1 MLLSTR
7 LTSKIDMTKDFE
19 SVCLAFPFYHNK
31 ELLWM
36 KAVQHL
42 RKRRTNEGPNNT
54 ETEIYTVLLN
64 IT

>member
-31 ELLWM
+31 DLLWM

-42 RKRRTNEGPNNT
+42 
-54 ETEIYTVLLN
+54 
-64 IT
+64 